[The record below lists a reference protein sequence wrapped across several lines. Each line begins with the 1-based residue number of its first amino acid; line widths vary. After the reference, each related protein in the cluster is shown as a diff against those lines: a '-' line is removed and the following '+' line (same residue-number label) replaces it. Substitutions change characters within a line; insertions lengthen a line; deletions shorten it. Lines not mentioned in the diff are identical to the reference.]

1 MACDECQAIG
11 TTTCLFSLTMNQFGW
26 RLLLQPGHI
35 SIPFQL
41 LTNRVEETAKI
52 MLLTMVGFEE

>member
-1 MACDECQAIG
+1 MACDEYQAIG
-11 TTTCLFSLTMNQFGW
+11 TTTCLISLTMNQFGW

-41 LTNRVEETAKI
+41 LTNRVEETTKI
-52 MLLTMVGFEE
+52 ILLTIVRFEE